1 MHQGDTFCQL
11 HAPVPPSFV
20 RCDACSLRIL
30 GTRVICLDCVVYSVG
45 GTMDFCADPRC
56 YSKIVHRE
64 DPVGC
69 HEPTHK
75 LLKVRTELQWYE
87 LNWMP
92 GEKMKLPYLNLLD
105 MDLSQRNHSIPR
117 AQCCSICSGSTG
129 SMALLWRCTVCTGEI
144 SSPPVTQRSTTN
156 TRC

>member
-1 MHQGDTFCQL
+1 
-11 HAPVPPSFV
+11 
-20 RCDACSLRIL
+20 
-30 GTRVICLDCVVYSVG
+30 
-45 GTMDFCADPRC
+45 MDFCADPRC
-56 YSKIVHRE
+56 YSKVVHRE

-92 GEKMKLPYLNLLD
+92 GESMKLPYLNLLD
-105 MDLSQRNHSIPR
+105 MYLAQRNHEGIDLSIPR
-117 AQCCSICSGSTG
+117 EQCCSICSGAAG
-129 SMALLWRCTVCTGEI
+129 PLALLWRCTVCTSEI
-144 SSPPVTQRSTTN
+144 SSPSITQRSMTN